1 MPNKCSKHRD
11 PELIGSSYDW
21 AHPTVSEHIQAR
33 IKDSIK
39 EQVEFELGVQIRQH
53 LPDSLE
59 DQVRESRKQIESV
72 KVALRNS

>member
-1 MPNKCSKHRD
+1 MPNKCSKYLH
-11 PELIGSSYDW
+11 PESIGLSHDW
-21 AHPTVSEHIQAR
+21 AHPTASEHIQAR

-39 EQVEFELGVQIRQH
+39 EQVEFELGVQIRQQ